1 MPSLLLGLHIL
12 DNVMKYSYCATN
24 RKCQEALKG
33 PFSLD
38 TTTGIY
44 KSNPYPTSTSKHKF

>member
-24 RKCQEALKG
+24 RKCQEVLKG

-44 KSNPYPTSTSKHKF
+44 KSNPYPTCTSKPKF